1 MFHRHNKTVW
11 YQFCNFKHFLKA
23 ENSEDDLASSCEEFW
38 ISFHVTQ
45 YETFYW
51 AAHSKF
57 DSIIKNVL
65 KNYRPVS
72 NITFLGKL
80 IEKIACA
87 RLTEHMD
94 HHNFADS
101 HQSAYRAAHSTE
113 SALIKVK
120 NDIMLSI
127 DGKKAVLLV
136 LLDLSAAFDAIDHKI
151 LVSRLSKRIGV
162 SGTALDWFQSYLED
176 WTSRVEIAGNLS
188 KPITANF
195 GLPQGSVVGP
205 IGYSIYTVPV
215 GDIARHHGVNYHV
228 YADDTQLHV
237 SFDPS
242 DLLELENALRHTVL
256 QNCTKDIKIWM
267 NVNKLKLNESK
278 TEFFVAAS
286 LYYEKHLPEIT
297 LTIGNSHIKPSQTVR
312 NLGAYIDSNMT
323 MASHITNVSRTITF
337 HLRNISRIRR
347 YIDKDTCHHAVRSLI
362 LSHIDYCN
370 GLLPSLTKSYTFCL
384 QCLQNWAARLV
395 FTVNRQQ
402 DPKPLL
408 KSLHWLPVKQR
419 ISFKLL
425 LYVFKSLNGM
435 APVYLSNCFKLHIP
449 KRNLS
454 SSKDRLRLDYPRTR
468 VQAGDK
474 SFTVCASK
482 LWNNIPVH
490 IMQSV
495 SVNAFKKALKTYLFP
510 NWFIFS
516 LCYIFAHFPH
526 NFVLHCKRLEPLGNS
541 AS

>member
-1 MFHRHNKTVW
+1 MKKTT
-11 YQFCNFKHFLKA
+11 L
-23 ENSEDDLASSCEEFW
+23 D
-38 ISFHVTQ
+38 
-45 YETFYW
+45 
-51 AAHSKF
+51 
-57 DSIIKNVL
+57 KNVL

-87 RLTEHMD
+87 RLTEHID
-94 HHNFADS
+94 HYNLADS

-127 DGKKAVLLV
+127 DGKKAVLLI
-136 LLDLSAAFDAIDHKI
+136 LLDLSAAFDTIDHKI

-162 SGTALDWFQSYLED
+162 SGTALDWFQSYLEG

-195 GLPQGSVVGP
+195 GLPQGYVVGP
-205 IGYSIYTVPV
+205 IGYSIYTLPV

-228 YADDTQLHV
+228 YADDTQLYV

-242 DLLELENALRHTVL
+242 DPLELENALTVL
-256 QNCTKDIKIWM
+256 QNCIKDIKIWM

-286 LYYEKHLPEIT
+286 PYYEKRLPEIT
-297 LTIGNSHIKPSQTVR
+297 LTIGNSRIKPSQTIR
-312 NLGAYIDSNMT
+312 NLGAYFDSNMT
-323 MASHITNVSRTITF
+323 MALHITNVSRTIIF

-347 YIDKDTCHHAVRSLI
+347 YIDKDTCHHAVVLLYFLALIIVMVYFSSL
-362 LSHIDYCN
+362 
-370 GLLPSLTKSYTFCL
+370 PKSYTLRL
-384 QCLQNWAARLV
+384 QRLQNWAARLV

-435 APVYLSNCFKLHIP
+435 APVYLSKCFKLHVP
-449 KRNLS
+449 KRNLR
-454 SSKDRLRLDYPRTR
+454 SSKDRLRLDYPRTG

-490 IMQSV
+490 IRQSV

-510 NWFIFS
+510 N
-516 LCYIFAHFPH
+516 
-526 NFVLHCKRLEPLGNS
+526 
-541 AS
+541 